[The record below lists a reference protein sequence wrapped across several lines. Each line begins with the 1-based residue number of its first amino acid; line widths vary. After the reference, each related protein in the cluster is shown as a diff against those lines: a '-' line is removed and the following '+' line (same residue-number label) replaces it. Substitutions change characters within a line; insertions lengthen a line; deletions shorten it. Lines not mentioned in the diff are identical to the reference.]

1 MRHYHI
7 STRMAKIKTMEN
19 SKYWGRCKAIHFGKL
34 LVFINTKTK
43 HMRTL
48 WTSSLIRWR
57 RDRLPTPVF
66 LGFPCG
72 SASKE
77 SSCNAENLRL
87 IPGLGRSPAEEKSY
101 PLQYSG
107 LENSMDCIVHGV
119 TKSRTRLS
127 NVHFTIYPVQM
138 YNYVQQKTYTIATVQ
153 NSTKP
158 ETTVDAHQ

>member
-1 MRHYHI
+1 
-7 STRMAKIKTMEN
+7 MAKIKTVEN

-43 HMRTL
+43 HICTL

-72 SASKE
+72 SASTE
-77 SSCNAENLRL
+77 SSCNAENLDS

-107 LENSMDCIVHGV
+107 LENTVHGV
-119 TKSRTRLS
+119 TKSQILLS
-127 NVHFTIYPVQM
+127 NIHFTIYPVQM
-138 YNYVQQKTYTIATVQ
+138 YNDVQQKTYTIAALFKTVP
-153 NSTKP
+153 NLKVLLMLINNRREKST
-158 ETTVDAHQ
+158 VV